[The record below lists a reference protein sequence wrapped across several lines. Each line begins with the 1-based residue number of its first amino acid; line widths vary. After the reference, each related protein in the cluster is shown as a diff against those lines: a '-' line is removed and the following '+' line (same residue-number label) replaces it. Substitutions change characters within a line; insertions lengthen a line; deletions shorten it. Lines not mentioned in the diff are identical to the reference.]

1 MSAPSNENI
10 ALIAHI
16 LGFGYI
22 EILKLDIVD
31 FSEFVGISERIAKA
45 KTF

>member
-22 EILKLDIVD
+22 EILELDMVD
-31 FSEFVGISERIAKA
+31 FSEFANISERIAKA